1 MIKMDLLDYE
11 VYAKREHIADFDDVD
26 EAKRYAQFIAHEH
39 MVDTRVICKWTGEII
54 TEFVVKTTTQIKIVE
69 VKP

>member
-11 VYAKREHIADFDDVD
+11 VYKEGEHIADFDDINQ
-26 EAKRYAQFIAHEH
+26 AKAYAQFIACEH
-39 MVDTRVICKWTGEII
+39 TANTIVLCKWTGEII
-54 TEFVVKTTTQIKIVE
+54 TEFVVKTTTNIKIVE

>member
-11 VYAKREHIADFDDVD
+11 VYEEDKHIADFDDID
-26 EAKRYAQFIAHEH
+26 SAKEYAHFIAHDH
-39 MVDTRVICKWTGEII
+39 MVNTIVLSKYTGEVI
-54 TEFVVKTTTQIKIVE
+54 TEFVIKTTTHIKIVE